1 MSDCI
6 RKLGPRD
13 MRIKIPLWMKKRS
26 EWRWQQ
32 AKLYIHNTA
41 PDRALL
47 TGLYLLFL
55 SLSRTIKEEKG
66 AYVCVHT
73 RTKLSGNLIIIIFN
87 R

>member
-6 RKLGPRD
+6 RKRGPRD

-32 AKLYIHNTA
+32 AKLYIHNSA
-41 PDRALL
+41 PDRALF

-55 SLSRTIKEEKG
+55 SLPRTIKEEKG
-66 AYVCVHT
+66 ACVCTYRH
-73 RTKLSGNLIIIIFN
+73 
-87 R
+87 